1 MPVTGEEEGIEES
14 EWRRTKGETMRRGKK
29 EREWERESAM
39 HVDKEMTWKKR
50 REYAE
55 RRGGEGRW
63 EK

>member
-1 MPVTGEEEGIEES
+1 
-14 EWRRTKGETMRRGKK
+14 MRRGKK

-50 REYAE
+50 RAYAE